1 MYRFSGVSA
10 ESSRQT
16 LTNLSF
22 FIAHSLFEQHHVHAP
37 FSPGEIEALEAVPV
51 PQREDGGKRA
61 GQGDNCPSHRRSDRE
76 ATVGGKKG
84 MGGLTLKTICFL
96 IADMFGCIGG
106 MSLLFPLAIA

>member
-1 MYRFSGVSA
+1 MVGKG
-10 ESSRQT
+10 QDK
-16 LTNLSF
+16 
-22 FIAHSLFEQHHVHAP
+22 
-37 FSPGEIEALEAVPV
+37 EIIV
-51 PQREDGGKRA
+51 
-61 GQGDNCPSHRRSDRE
+61 DRE